1 MWPHLAESTSVMF
14 SSCIS
19 VCVCVCQLK
28 IARRLEVFTSR
39 FGFTAA
45 GLARLSTATNE
56 IHVQV
61 FFFQYDTRRLDT
73 KYIQIKAHKSP
84 KRKNDRYH
92 ECIIQLWRL
101 KRFVSALLFVHLVFI
116 YSFAFNRS
124 TVITKYF
131 YNKINVYVSEIFS
144 AQRSAAC
151 DSRKELIRTLK
162 SWKKSQKKNDCH
174 HLVFL
179 FSSSEFAWAFSCF
192 VFLGSNNHV
201 LLIED
206 SRTRER

>member
-1 MWPHLAESTSVMF
+1 MF

-101 KRFVSALLFVHLVFI
+101 KRFVSLCAFFFHSEYLFKIAITNLIMDVYISCVLIKYLL
-116 YSFAFNRS
+116 
-124 TVITKYF
+124 
-131 YNKINVYVSEIFS
+131 
-144 AQRSAAC
+144 
-151 DSRKELIRTLK
+151 
-162 SWKKSQKKNDCH
+162 
-174 HLVFL
+174 
-179 FSSSEFAWAFSCF
+179 
-192 VFLGSNNHV
+192 
-201 LLIED
+201 
-206 SRTRER
+206 